1 MLRSPTR
8 LKFKDCTTAQ
18 KLSVGSS
25 RGHQLLPPKSEML
38 QTVNMLIC
46 GGWSGCLQPSVSQ
59 LFLPVCETKVGCW
72 LQLAVLDWY
81 LSHRHRAAQVV
92 DQVVYQTSI
101 RREWTDPP
109 VHVSKY
115 PCARCWI
122 SICPWYTSECVC
134 VWRKTG
140 SFTMII
146 TPSTTLSPLL
156 PQTLYFIC
164 LSFELIFKFNEI
176 HIFLKYKVPDACYE

>member
-59 LFLPVCETKVGCW
+59 LFLPVCKTKVGCW
-72 LQLAVLDWY
+72 LQLAMLDWY

-101 RREWTDPP
+101 RREWADPP

-134 VWRKTG
+134 VTKDWFVYHDHHPQYNPV
-140 SFTMII
+140 SPV
-146 TPSTTLSPLL
+146 TPD
-156 PQTLYFIC
+156 FIFY
-164 LSFELIFKFNEI
+164 LFVFWNNF
-176 HIFLKYKVPDACYE
+176 